1 MSNIDPSLRP
11 LKEKPRRFVD
21 LMISQGLSRQEA
33 YVMVYG
39 DDEEASSKSNSL
51 FNRPNV
57 LQYYYARLDE
67 LKEKESS
74 KAVWTREVATKKL
87 VSLIEKAEQEMEQGK
102 PLTMSRLQAIVLPAK
117 ELNLMNGFNQTNLN
131 VEGCVVQIVGEQEI
145 PE

>member
-39 DDEEASSKSNSL
+39 DDEEVNSKSNSL

-87 VSLIEKAEQEMEQGK
+87 VSLIEKAEKEMEQGK